1 MVGVI
6 ILFTSEKTKLKDDYS
21 CVNISQNLVLEY
33 TSKILKISMFILV
46 YSPTPKLQSHL
57 AYPHVASTFHFLIS
71 YA

>member
-46 YSPTPKLQSHL
+46 YSPTPKL
-57 AYPHVASTFHFLIS
+57 
-71 YA
+71 